1 MRVRFLPPPLS
12 LTKQLFTMA
21 PTNNTMSV
29 DGIIEHFTEAMASPS
44 ATESTIEIARNTIS
58 YLNFLK
64 SVHTNTPWLELQSS
78 LDWKDRLKGE
88 YMQLQDRL
96 KKLRKTLVKIDA
108 GTITFKGKS
117 TIPVL
122 LTQEKH
128 MIDYLHTLEVR
139 MELEG
144 IEY

>member
-1 MRVRFLPPPLS
+1 M
-12 LTKQLFTMA
+12 TA
-21 PTNNTMSV
+21 IATNNTMSV
-29 DGIIEHFTEAMASPS
+29 DDIIEHFNGAMASPS
-44 ATESTIEIARNTIS
+44 ATEDTIEIARNTIS
-58 YLNFLK
+58 YLTFLK
-64 SVHTNTPWLELQSS
+64 NENINKPWLTLQSS

-88 YMQLQDRL
+88 YIQLQDRL

-108 GTITFKGKS
+108 GTIDFKGNT

-128 MIDYLHTLEVR
+128 MLDYLHTLEVR

>member
-1 MRVRFLPPPLS
+1 
-12 LTKQLFTMA
+12 MA

-29 DGIIEHFTEAMASPS
+29 DNIIKHFTEAMASPS
-44 ATESTIEIARNTIS
+44 ATEDTIEIAKNTIS
-58 YLNFLK
+58 YLTFLK
-64 SVHTNTPWLELQSS
+64 NESASKPWLELQSS

-88 YMQLQDRL
+88 YMQLQDRI
-96 KKLRKTLVKIDA
+96 KKLRRTFVKIDA
-108 GTITFKGKS
+108 GTIDFKGKS

-122 LTQEKH
+122 LIQEKH

>member
-1 MRVRFLPPPLS
+1 M
-12 LTKQLFTMA
+12 TA
-21 PTNNTMSV
+21 IATNNTMSV
-29 DGIIEHFTEAMASPS
+29 DDIIEHFNGAMTSPS
-44 ATESTIEIARNTIS
+44 ATEDTIEIARNTIS
-58 YLNFLK
+58 YLTFLK
-64 SVHTNTPWLELQSS
+64 NESANKPWLVLQSS

-96 KKLRKTLVKIDA
+96 KKLRKTLVKLDA
-108 GTITFKGKS
+108 GTLEFKGKS

-144 IEY
+144 IDY

>member
-1 MRVRFLPPPLS
+1 MTAAS
-12 LTKQLFTMA
+12 
-21 PTNNTMSV
+21 NNTMSI
-29 DGIIEHFTEAMASPS
+29 DDIIKHFTGAMASPS
-44 ATESTIEIARNTIS
+44 ATADTIEIAKNTIS
-58 YLNFLK
+58 FLTFLK
-64 SVHTNTPWLELQSS
+64 NENTNKPWLVLQSS

-88 YMQLQDRL
+88 YLQLQDRL
-96 KKLRKTLVKIDA
+96 KKLRRTLTKIDA
-108 GTITFKGKS
+108 GTIDFSGKS

-128 MIDYLHTLEVR
+128 MTDYLHTLEVR

>member
-1 MRVRFLPPPLS
+1 
-12 LTKQLFTMA
+12 MA
-21 PTNNTMSV
+21 VATNTTMSI
-29 DGIIEHFTEAMASPS
+29 DDIIKHFTGAMASPS
-44 ATESTIEIARNTIS
+44 ATADTIEIARNTIS

-64 SVHTNTPWLELQSS
+64 NENINKPWLALQSS
-78 LDWKDRLKGE
+78 LDWKDRLKAE
-88 YMQLQDRL
+88 YIQLQDRL
-96 KKLRKTLVKIDA
+96 KKLRRTLVKIDA
-108 GTITFKGKS
+108 GTINFNGKS

-128 MIDYLHTLEVR
+128 MVDYLHVLEVR

>member
-1 MRVRFLPPPLS
+1 
-12 LTKQLFTMA
+12 MA
-21 PTNNTMSV
+21 IATNNTMSI
-29 DGIIEHFTEAMASPS
+29 DDIIKHFTEAMASPS
-44 ATESTIEIARNTIS
+44 ATADTIEIARNTIS
-58 YLNFLK
+58 YLTFLK
-64 SVHTNTPWLELQSS
+64 SENVNKPWFALQSS

-96 KKLRKTLVKIDA
+96 KKLRKTLVKLDA
-108 GTITFKGKS
+108 GTIDFKGKS
-117 TIPVL
+117 TVPVL

-128 MIDYLHTLEVR
+128 MVDYLHVLEVR

>member
-1 MRVRFLPPPLS
+1 
-12 LTKQLFTMA
+12 MA
-21 PTNNTMSV
+21 IATNNTMSV
-29 DGIIEHFTEAMASPS
+29 DDIIKHFTEAMASPS
-44 ATESTIEIARNTIS
+44 ATENTMEIARNTIS

-64 SVHTNTPWLELQSS
+64 SVHINTPWLELQSS

-88 YMQLQDRL
+88 YLQLRDRL
-96 KKLRKTLVKIDA
+96 MKLRRTLTKIDA
-108 GTITFKGKS
+108 GTIDFNGKT

-144 IEY
+144 IDY